1 MPEDA
6 QSQEKTEEATPKRL
20 REARKKGQVAKS
32 RDLNT
37 IVILIAA
44 FGLIVAMLPLINR
57 QINKIMLGSF
67 EFVSLPT
74 IHDEQLLNYL
84 KDAFLAYVLAIFPY
98 VLVIV
103 VIAIAVGFFQTGP
116 IFSAEPIKPQWKRLN
131 IVENVKNMAKVT
143 TLVELVKN
151 IIKVSLIFYLAYY
164 VTKNNVQQILLTVN
178 SDLPES
184 TKVAGVVITDFLLRV
199 FVVFILVAILD
210 VMVQRWHYKKQLRM
224 TKEEVKREYKQDE
237 GDPIIKSA
245 RKQLHQELAMGDTRQ
260 AVAASD
266 AVITNPT
273 HVAVAIKYD
282 DKEMM
287 APQIM
292 AKGQRWFAEKI
303 KEFAKETGTPIIEN
317 PPVAWALL
325 ELDVGDEI
333 PETLYQTVAEVLV
346 YVYRLRD
353 QKGAISAP
361 KGATT

>member
-1 MPEDA
+1 MPEDSQA
-6 QSQEKTEEATPKRL
+6 QEKTEEATPKRL

-37 IVILIAA
+37 IIILIAA
-44 FGLIVAMLPLINR
+44 FGLIAAMIPFITR
-57 QINKIMLGSF
+57 QINKILLGSF
-67 EFVSLPT
+67 EFVRLPV
-74 IHDEQLLNYL
+74 IHDEQLLDYL
-84 KDAFLAYVLAIFPY
+84 NDAFMAYVAAIVPY
-98 VLVIV
+98 VLIIV
-103 VIAIAVGFFQTGP
+103 VLAIAVGFLQIGP

-151 IIKVSLIFYLAYY
+151 IIKVVLIFYLAYY
-164 VTKNNVQQILLTVN
+164 VIKNNIDQILLTIL
-178 SDLPES
+178 SDLPNA
-184 TKVAGVVITDFLLRV
+184 TKVAGSVITGFLLRV
-199 FVVFILVAILD
+199 FVVFIIVAILD

-260 AVAASD
+260 AIAASD

-273 HVAVAIKYD
+273 HVAVAVKYD
-282 DKEMM
+282 EKEMM

-317 PPVAWALL
+317 PPVAWALV

-333 PETLYQTVAEVLV
+333 PETLYQVVAEVLV
-346 YVYRLRD
+346 YVYRLKEKPAEKSPRTP
-353 QKGAISAP
+353 S
-361 KGATT
+361 